1 MFEATQRL
9 FTTLGTFF
17 KMILSYFSTLLLK
30 EKKENKKNNKK
41 QKTKK
46 KEEEECGKV
55 EKKVC
60 HRVKYCNFT

>member
-9 FTTLGTFF
+9 FTSLVTFF
-17 KMILSYFSTLLLK
+17 KIILSYFSTLLLK
-30 EKKENKKNNKK
+30 EKKENKKNKK

-46 KEEEECGKV
+46 KEEECGKV